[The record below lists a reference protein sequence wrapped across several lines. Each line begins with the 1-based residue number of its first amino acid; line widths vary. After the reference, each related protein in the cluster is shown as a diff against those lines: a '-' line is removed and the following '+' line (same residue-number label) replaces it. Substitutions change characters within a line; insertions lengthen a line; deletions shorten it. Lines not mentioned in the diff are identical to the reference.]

1 MLMYIP
7 KVGDEIIIS
16 KNLEVSI
23 QNEYRNEK
31 LLKLLNLHDFLN
43 MFILKENT
51 HLRIERVF
59 VRAGDSS
66 DFDSVTFKIL
76 NSDNFDLIGS
86 RFWLNLE
93 DVNRIEF
100 QLLSTKNKAKNCQ
113 SYSYLSQ
120 YVKFKHKAYG
130 FNLFPLMISEF
141 DLKPI
146 HIFEVLI
153 PRNVVENIEN
163 NNNVNKYDSILNNDN
178 DSFNYIIDLYEFS
191 DEYIILFTHNFKNR
205 FVIHNKVHQT
215 FCDLK
220 SFQKSIKGNNLP
232 YSIPIKDADK
242 NIKSLISYKKD
253 DTQITEKEFFKFFK
267 DLSID

>member
-16 KNLEVSI
+16 KNIEVSI

-51 HLRIERVF
+51 HLKIERVF

-76 NSDNFDLIGS
+76 KSDNSDLVGS
-86 RFWLNLE
+86 RFWLNLD

-100 QLLSTKNKAKNCQ
+100 ELFSTKNKAKNCQ

-130 FNLFPLMISEF
+130 FNLFSLIISEF

-146 HIFEVLI
+146 HTFEVFI
-153 PRNVVENIEN
+153 PRNVVENIEKN
-163 NNNVNKYDSILNNDN
+163 NKVSQYCSILNNDN
-178 DSFNYIIDLYEFS
+178 NSFNYIIELYQFS
-191 DEYIILFTHNFKNR
+191 DEYIILFTPNFKHRLGVYNDT
-205 FVIHNKVHQT
+205 HQT

-220 SFQKSIKGNNLP
+220 SFQKSIKGNDLP
-232 YSIPIKDADK
+232 YSIPIKAADK

-253 DTQITEKEFFKFFK
+253 DNQITEKEFFKFFK